1 MLFNYDK
8 CECCKKQRNDINV
21 ELSNLL
27 PSNICNKITENNI
40 NCKSCSLTHIREQD
54 FMKVYDLH
62 DYDKFYVQLKF
73 FLKYSK
79 EPQLFNWQCSTTHY
93 NENMDK
99 LFKNEELI
107 QRFGE
112 GFKDVKKYRAFA
124 KKNREMFI
132 WIDHNIFRI
141 ETIQEILKEWG
152 VSKAKYFKYY
162 GKKHSVVLLIC
173 LILWEMIYSRIGKEN
188 IKYIDEEEIGKY
200 VDNIMEDYLP
210 KK

>member
-1 MLFNYDK
+1 
-8 CECCKKQRNDINV
+8 
-21 ELSNLL
+21 
-27 PSNICNKITENNI
+27 
-40 NCKSCSLTHIREQD
+40 
-54 FMKVYDLH
+54 
-62 DYDKFYVQLKF
+62 
-73 FLKYSK
+73 
-79 EPQLFNWQCSTTHY
+79 
-93 NENMDK
+93 MDK

-188 IKYIDEEEIGKY
+188 IKYIDEEDIMKY
-200 VDNIMEDYLP
+200 VDNIMKDYLP

>member
-1 MLFNYDK
+1 
-8 CECCKKQRNDINV
+8 
-21 ELSNLL
+21 
-27 PSNICNKITENNI
+27 
-40 NCKSCSLTHIREQD
+40 
-54 FMKVYDLH
+54 
-62 DYDKFYVQLKF
+62 
-73 FLKYSK
+73 
-79 EPQLFNWQCSTTHY
+79 
-93 NENMDK
+93 MDK

-162 GKKHSVVLLIC
+162 GKKTFCCIMNLLN
-173 LILWEMIYSRIGKEN
+173 LMGNDLFKNWKR
-188 IKYIDEEEIGKY
+188 KYQIHR
-200 VDNIMEDYLP
+200 
-210 KK
+210 